1 MSKKRGTNHDGIT
14 KKPLTFCQTIL
25 YNYARQKKEVKYCP
39 QKQADN
45 PRPHKISIRIN
56 DESKEILEEYCQ
68 NENVSKTEAIERGI
82 KRLKP
87 DIKK

>member
-1 MSKKRGTNHDGIT
+1 MSPKAGRPT
-14 KKPLTFCQTIL
+14 
-25 YNYARQKKEVKYCP
+25 
-39 QKQADN
+39 DN